1 MKQRHIPVEENDTN
15 KTVADNF
22 TQRLTLDIN
31 EMEAH
36 ESKFGHQST
45 IQEAP
50 NMARATLGED
60 YKEFKKE
67 ESKCVSPAFTMDDN
81 VSEEPHKN

>member
-1 MKQRHIPVEENDTN
+1 M
-15 KTVADNF
+15 
-22 TQRLTLDIN
+22 RLTLDIN

-36 ESKFGHQST
+36 QSKYSQEQT

-81 VSEEPHKN
+81 VSEEP

>member
-1 MKQRHIPVEENDTN
+1 MKQRHIPPEENDTN

-36 ESKFGHQST
+36 EIKFGQ
-45 IQEAP
+45 
-50 NMARATLGED
+50 
-60 YKEFKKE
+60 
-67 ESKCVSPAFTMDDN
+67 
-81 VSEEPHKN
+81 

>member
-1 MKQRHIPVEENDTN
+1 
-15 KTVADNF
+15 
-22 TQRLTLDIN
+22 
-31 EMEAH
+31 
-36 ESKFGHQST
+36 
-45 IQEAP
+45 
-50 NMARATLGED
+50 MARATLGED